1 MKKVFLR
8 AVKEL
13 SIFLAIHPKGNV
25 KEAGRVNILGG
36 ENVVNGRPIL
46 KVGKL
51 WQERWGCGGEK
62 VGIWKDG
69 KFVQFFLR

>member
-36 ENVVNGRPIL
+36 KNVANGMRNLAHVKKIYRL
-46 KVGKL
+46 TG
-51 WQERWGCGGEK
+51 
-62 VGIWKDG
+62 
-69 KFVQFFLR
+69 